1 MAIGRELKVGS
12 FVFLGMIAMGLIVFL
27 IGDERRLF
35 NRHVEMDTSFTDV
48 QGLKVGGPVRM
59 NGIDVGT
66 ITWVGHSDD
75 IQDPRIHVKARIV
88 RSEALRLRL
97 DAKATIGNRGFLG
110 DKLLDLEP
118 GQGPQRPLSDL
129 NIKGEDP
136 TDYSSMFN
144 EVGSITHRADSVLG
158 HLDKASKSLADDKL
172 HEDLKSTMHSITVV
186 MKHVAEGDNY
196 AHKLL
201 TDPAEGERLSR
212 TIANFERTS
221 TELAQA
227 SAEIRQL
234 TARINKGPGFAH
246 DVIYSDSG
254 SKTVTQ
260 LGDAAGELA
269 LTLKGV
275 REGNGLAKGLL
286 YGDSEQQQ
294 ILGNLNTM
302 SRDMRDIVAGMKAG
316 KGTLGALL
324 VDPSVYEDVKLIL
337 GNVQRNDVLR
347 ALVRYSIKQ
356 DEKKPAAEVKDPK
369 KE

>member
-1 MAIGRELKVGS
+1 MTISRELKVGF
-12 FVFLGMIAMGLIVFL
+12 FVFLGMVTLGIIVFL

-35 NRHVEMDTSFTDV
+35 SRRVVIETDFTDV
-48 QGLKVGGPVRM
+48 QGLKEGGPVRM
-59 NGIDVGT
+59 DGIDIGT

-75 IQDPRIHVKARIV
+75 ISDPRIHVRASVV
-88 RSEALRLRL
+88 RSEALRMRV
-97 DAKATIGNRGFLG
+97 DAKAKIGNRGFLG
-110 DKLLDLEP
+110 DKLLDVEP
-118 GQGPQRPLSDL
+118 GHGPQRAVTDL
-129 NIKGEDP
+129 RVKGEDP

-158 HLDKASKSLADDKL
+158 NLDKVSKSLADDKL
-172 HEDLKSTMHSITVV
+172 HDDLKSTMHSITIV
-186 MKHVAEGDNY
+186 MKQVAEGDNY

-212 TIANFERTS
+212 TIANFEKTS
-221 TELAQA
+221 NELAQA
-227 SAEIRQL
+227 AAEIRQL
-234 TARINKGPGFAH
+234 TARVNKGPGFAH
-246 DVIYSDSG
+246 DLIYNDSG

-260 LGDAAGELA
+260 FGDAAGELA

-275 REGNGLAKGLL
+275 REGNGLAKGIL
-286 YGDSEQQQ
+286 YGDTEQQQ
-294 ILGNLNTM
+294 IIGNLNTM

-356 DEKKPAAEVKDPK
+356 DEKKPAVEVKDPK
-369 KE
+369 KD